1 MLNLQYKS
9 TPKRITQSTTTQK
22 FTILFAVINTI
33 FNSLIFAIT
42 QNSMDARTERRM
54 KRESV
59 REEKYAEFVKENTR
73 KKNITARE
81 QRMLRRR
88 ILRDEYMKNEELK
101 KKDKMRRK
109 REGTLNKK
117 EKEEMVSI
125 PLSDLREI
133 LQAKRET
140 QRATLRGMALGE
152 INYQLW
158 KIQRICEKY
167 VN

>member
-1 MLNLQYKS
+1 
-9 TPKRITQSTTTQK
+9 
-22 FTILFAVINTI
+22 
-33 FNSLIFAIT
+33 
-42 QNSMDARTERRM
+42 MDARTERRM

-88 ILRDEYMKNEELK
+88 VLRDEYMKNEELK

>member
-1 MLNLQYKS
+1 MRGLQYKPS
-9 TPKRITQSTTTQK
+9 PKGITQSTTTQK

-140 QRATLRGMALGE
+140 QKATLRGMPLGE

>member
-1 MLNLQYKS
+1 MVYSINH
-9 TPKRITQSTTTQK
+9 TPKRITQKNTHTKLTII
-22 FTILFAVINTI
+22 FTVINTI

-59 REEKYAEFVKENTR
+59 REENYAEFVKENTR

-109 REGTLNKK
+109 MEGSLNKK
-117 EKEEMVSI
+117 EKEVMVSI

-133 LQAKRET
+133 LQAKKDT
-140 QRATLRGMALGE
+140 QSATLRGMPLAE

-158 KIQRICEKY
+158 KIQRICEKHLK
-167 VN
+167 

>member
-1 MLNLQYKS
+1 
-9 TPKRITQSTTTQK
+9 
-22 FTILFAVINTI
+22 
-33 FNSLIFAIT
+33 
-42 QNSMDARTERRM
+42 MDARTERRM

-59 REEKYAEFVKENTR
+59 REENYAEFVKENTR

-88 ILRDEYMKNEELK
+88 ILREEYMKNEELK

-109 REGTLNKK
+109 MEGSLNKK
-117 EKEEMVSI
+117 EKEVMVSI

-133 LQAKRET
+133 LQAKKET
-140 QRATLRGMALGE
+140 QNATKRGMPLGE

>member
-1 MLNLQYKS
+1 
-9 TPKRITQSTTTQK
+9 
-22 FTILFAVINTI
+22 
-33 FNSLIFAIT
+33 
-42 QNSMDARTERRM
+42 MDARTERRM